1 MRWQDPMLIAID
13 SWREQHDVATRS
25 EAIRRLAELGLEV
38 KTPIARTIIAATR
51 SRSVLIMSGFP
62 I

>member
-1 MRWQDPMLIAID
+1 MLIAID

-51 SRSVLIMSGFP
+51 SRSALIMSGFP